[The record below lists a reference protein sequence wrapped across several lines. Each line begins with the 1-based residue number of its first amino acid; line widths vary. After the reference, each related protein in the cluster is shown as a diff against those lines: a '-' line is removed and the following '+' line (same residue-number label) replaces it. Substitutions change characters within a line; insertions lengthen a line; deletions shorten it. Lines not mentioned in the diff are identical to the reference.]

1 MIRKTNQQ
9 AVIYCRVSTKKQARE
24 GNGLGSQA
32 TRCREYAKHRGHQV
46 VGVFT
51 DDVSGKL
58 AQRPGFD
65 DMLASIR
72 KSRKAGMVVIID
84 DISRTARDVRNHFD
98 LTESIFRAGATLESP
113 SIEFGSASDSIL
125 LDQPI
130 GRASCRERGCR
141 EV

>member
-24 GNGLGSQA
+24 GNGLGSQE

-84 DISRTARDVRNHFD
+84 DISRMARRSEEHTSELQSLMRHTYDVFCYKRKK
-98 LTESIFRAGATLESP
+98 
-113 SIEFGSASDSIL
+113 
-125 LDQPI
+125 
-130 GRASCRERGCR
+130 
-141 EV
+141 

>member
-24 GNGLGSQA
+24 GNGLGSQE

-84 DISRTARDVRNHFD
+84 DISRMARDVRNHFD
-98 LTESIFRAGATLESP
+98 LKESIFRAGATLEDRKSVVQGKRV
-113 SIEFGSASDSIL
+113 SVRVDLG
-125 LDQPI
+125 
-130 GRASCRERGCR
+130 GRRIITKKK
-141 EV
+141 

>member
-24 GNGLGSQA
+24 GNGLGSQE

-65 DMLASIR
+65 DMLASIP
-72 KSRKAGMVVIID
+72 KAAKPEW
-84 DISRTARDVRNHFD
+84 STSS
-98 LTESIFRAGATLESP
+98 TT
-113 SIEFGSASDSIL
+113 SDETSEETTSEL
-125 LDQPI
+125 QPLMSMTSGVFCLKKKKYRI
-130 GRASCRERGCR
+130 QAHKLFNLQIQMKNQDT
-141 EV
+141 